1 MSSVGRMR
9 VKDGA
14 DGAAS
19 VLEASRRWGW
29 MVFPIAFL
37 VVLFGENTYHQYVAG
52 FVMIYGLSALG
63 LDWLMG
69 RAGVVSLGNGAIMAF
84 GAFTAAWLGQQGW
97 SFLPILVLVTA
108 LGGLLGALLSLP
120 ALRLHGVYFALVT
133 LALQV
138 VVVFAARRFQA
149 TSTDYVAGIP
159 VDAPSIGSF
168 DIELGRSWMLVLG
181 LLLAATTLLL
191 RNMYGSQPGR
201 AWMAVRESELAART
215 IGVPARRAKLA
226 AFVGSTALISLSGG
240 LLAFYTGRV
249 AADGFTLTFAIS
261 FVVMVILGGLRSMPG
276 VLFGTALVTVAPLML
291 GQYAQTLPPLADG
304 ITGWFTTNVFF
315 INSGLFGLLVMVGL
329 LYMPRGVVPTL
340 STAVASF
347 ATRLRRR
354 SSRVTAGTQQTQE
367 RPASSRTLLRAVHDG
382 DDSCGPQRG
391 EDAFLRLENVR
402 LTYRNGAQALAGI
415 DLSIAR
421 GEIVGIVGR
430 NGVGKSSLM
439 RAITGFYRSE
449 GVRVSGT
456 IELDGNNLRGRSP
469 ISTARHGVALVPER
483 EKVFPE
489 LTVQEHLRH
498 IGDLEAARS
507 AMPNAFEMFDRKWTS
522 RAGLLSGGERQL
534 LALAVA
540 ASLGPQVLLVDEMSL
555 GLSPIAIDNV
565 VGSILDLQAAT
576 GVTILVVEQNVQVAR
591 AMCRRVLLMEAGRI
605 ISTWDSVHAETTA
618 GATLP
623 NLTME
628 GSDAARR

>member
-1 MSSVGRMR
+1 MSGLEWVRAKS
-9 VKDGA
+9 GA
-14 DGAAS
+14 AVAAS
-19 VLEASRRWGW
+19 VLQASRKWGW
-29 MVFPIAFL
+29 LVFPIAFL
-37 VVLFGENTYHQYVAG
+37 VVFFGENTYHQYVAG

-84 GAFTAAWLGQQGW
+84 GAFTAAWLGQLGW
-97 SFLPILVLVTA
+97 SFLPILILVTG
-108 LGGLLGALLSLP
+108 LGGLLGALLSVP

-138 VVVFAARRFQA
+138 VVVFAARRFQS

-159 VDAPSIGSF
+159 VDVPTIGSLEL
-168 DIELGRSWMLVLG
+168 ELGRSWMLVLG

-215 IGVPARRAKLA
+215 IGVPARKAKLA

-276 VLFGTALVTVAPLML
+276 VLFGTALVTIAPLML
-291 GQYAQTLPPLADG
+291 GQYAQTLPPLAGG
-304 ITGWFTTNVFF
+304 ITGWFRTNVFF

-329 LYMPRGVVPTL
+329 LYMPRGVVPTV
-340 STAVASF
+340 STAVGGF

-354 SSRVTAGTQQTQE
+354 SSRVVAGTQPTKERSAAVRTQ
-367 RPASSRTLLRAVHDG
+367 LRAVHEP
-382 DDSCGPQRG
+382 DDRRSPERG
-391 EDAFLRLENVR
+391 QAGFLRLENVG

-415 DLSIAR
+415 DLSIAQ

-439 RAITGFYRSE
+439 RGITGFYGSE
-449 GVRVSGT
+449 GVRVSGK
-456 IELDGNNLRGRSP
+456 IELDGYNLRGRSP
-469 ISTARHGVALVPER
+469 ISTARRGVALVPER
-483 EKVFPE
+483 EKVFPV
-489 LTVQEHLRH
+489 LTVQEHIRH
-498 IGDLEAARS
+498 IGDSDAARS
-507 AMPNAFEMFDRKWTS
+507 AMPDAFEMFERKWTS
-522 RAGLLSGGERQL
+522 CAGLLSGGERQL

-540 ASLGPQVLLVDEMSL
+540 ASLGPQVLLIDEMSL

-565 VGSILDLQAAT
+565 VRSVLDLQAAT

-591 AMCRRVLLMEAGRI
+591 AMCKRVLLMEAGRI
-605 ISTWDSVHAETTA
+605 ISTWDAALEETTA

-623 NLTME
+623 DLSLE

>member
-1 MSSVGRMR
+1 VSGLAWVRRDVGAN
-9 VKDGA
+9 VV
-14 DGAAS
+14 AS
-19 VLEASRRWGW
+19 VLDVSRKWGW
-29 MVFPIAFL
+29 VVFPIAFL
-37 VVLFGENTYHQYVAG
+37 VVLFGENTYHQYIAG
-52 FVMIYGLSALG
+52 FIMIYGLSALG

-84 GAFTAAWLGQQGW
+84 GAFTAALLGQQGW
-97 SFLPILVLVTA
+97 NFLPILVLVTV

-159 VDAPSIGSF
+159 VDAPTIGSF
-168 DIELGRSWMLVLG
+168 ELELGRSWMLVLG
-181 LLLAATTLLL
+181 LLLGAATLLL

-215 IGVPARRAKLA
+215 IGVPARKAKLA

-276 VLFGTALVTVAPLML
+276 VLFGTALVTIAPLML
-291 GQYAQTLPPLADG
+291 GQYAQTLPPLAG
-304 ITGWFTTNVFF
+304 GLTGWFRTNVFF

-329 LYMPRGVVPTL
+329 LYMPRGVVPTV
-340 STAVASF
+340 STAVGGF
-347 ATRLRRR
+347 ATRLRSR
-354 SSRVTAGTQQTQE
+354 SSRRAAGTQETGEQ
-367 RPASSRTLLRAVHDG
+367 PAFARTPLHAVPEG
-382 DDSCGPQRG
+382 DNGSAPARG
-391 EDAFLRLENVR
+391 ESDFLRLEDVR
-402 LTYRNGAQALAGI
+402 LSYRNGAQALAGI
-415 DLSIAR
+415 DLSLAR

-439 RAITGFYRSE
+439 RAVTGFYRSE
-449 GVRVSGT
+449 GVRVSGR

-469 ISTARHGVALVPER
+469 IGTARQGVALVPER

-565 VGSILDLQAAT
+565 VTSILDLQANT

-605 ISTWDSVHAETTA
+605 ISTWDSVLEETTA
-618 GATLP
+618 GTILP
-623 NLTME
+623 DLTME